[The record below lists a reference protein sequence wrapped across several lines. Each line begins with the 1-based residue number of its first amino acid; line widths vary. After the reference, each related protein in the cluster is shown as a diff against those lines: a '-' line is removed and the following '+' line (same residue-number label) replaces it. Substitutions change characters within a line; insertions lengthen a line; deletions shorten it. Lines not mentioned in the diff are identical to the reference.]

1 MRSSWFSKSLLLACS
16 AFVPVLVMGLPV
28 SAQEGKGE
36 KKPAATKPAPK
47 AAAESEESIDDF
59 LAIPDTDDVKE
70 LSAYID
76 KVKTFRPKSRAQL
89 MAFREK
95 ALPALKQAAT
105 KVVSLVKDKS
115 SEEYKGAAF
124 LLMSLTVQ
132 DINAAESREA
142 KEKIADE
149 VKKFILESGKGEEE
163 MGLAGMLCQTLE
175 YSDVS
180 DLAKDAYA
188 TMGKHFEDSKVE
200 EVAEQAKMMV
210 GASRRLDLPG
220 KPLKLAGTTFE
231 GKPFDIASLKGKVVL
246 VDFWATWCGPC
257 RAEHPNIKKNY
268 DAYHSKG
275 FEVVGVSIDRDRGAL
290 EEFMKEE
297 GIAWTT
303 LHEKDNDGKND
314 ALDYYGIM
322 GIPCVILINQE
333 GNVVSLNVRG
343 PKLATELKKLLG
355 EPDAAP
361 AKPAGKAKS

>member
-47 AAAESEESIDDF
+47 AAESEESLDEF

-70 LSAYID
+70 LSAYIE
-76 KVKTFRPKSRAQL
+76 KVKAFRPKNRAQL
-89 MAFREK
+89 IAFREK

-105 KVVSLVKDKS
+105 KVVGLAKDKTS
-115 SEEYKGAAF
+115 DEYKGSAF
-124 LLMSLTVQ
+124 LLMSFSIQ
-132 DINAAESREA
+132 DINTAESREA
-142 KEKIADE
+142 KQKIVSE
-149 VKKFILESGKGEEE
+149 VKKFVLESDKNEEE
-163 MGLAGMLCQTLE
+163 LELARMLCQTLE

-180 DLAKDAYA
+180 DLAKEAYA
-188 TMGKHFEDSKVE
+188 SLGKHFEDSKVE
-200 EVAEQAKMMV
+200 AVAEQAKMMV

-297 GIAWTT
+297 GVAWTT

-343 PKLATELKKLLG
+343 PKLAAELKKLLG